1 MQCIDTTMSHFSSFS
16 VSTQDRTSADLS
28 SHTRYKCDLIAIAW
42 NVGGVILK
50 EYSDVMALSRS
61 YYVTLFN

>member
-1 MQCIDTTMSHFSSFS
+1 MNHYDVLYSFS
-16 VSTQDRTSADLS
+16 VSTQDQSSADLFGR
-28 SHTRYKCDLIAIAW
+28 TRYKCDWITIVW

-50 EYSDVMALSRS
+50 EYSDVMALSRL